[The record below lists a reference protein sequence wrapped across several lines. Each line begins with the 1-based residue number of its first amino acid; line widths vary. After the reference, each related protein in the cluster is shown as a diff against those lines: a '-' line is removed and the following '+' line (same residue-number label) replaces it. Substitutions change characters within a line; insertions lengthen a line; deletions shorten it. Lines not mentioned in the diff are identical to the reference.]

1 MKALS
6 IVVTLFVMSFIA
18 KASNVLEVND
28 LEKTVYFHQ
37 TPKVEVVFQDIDNQT
52 GYLLVTLQYDG
63 SLYEKDLSELA
74 SRYPDYHLV
83 AMVARP
89 VAEAQLRVGSVFVKN
104 LPIKSGERGP
114 YLNTYV
120 ELSRDEIKMVRAAY
134 ATSEPR
140 ILVDIPSVSE
150 IETQRLVEEYVASG
164 AVCDFK
170 GARTVKG
177 MIQWISQVTKP
188 AEIKRESTFVNFKK
202 TILDLCFDVET
213 RTISSMSDLLALPL
227 QTRRVDQIRAVT
239 LEKSTKTIPFL
250 IKSKVETV
258 HQKIGE

>member
-1 MKALS
+1 MKALFLM
-6 IVVTLFVMSFIA
+6 VTLFMVSFVA
-18 KASNVLEVND
+18 KASNVLEVNE

-63 SLYEKDLSELA
+63 ALYEKDLSELA

-89 VAEAQLRVGSVFVKN
+89 MAEAQLRVGTGFSKN
-104 LPIKSGERGP
+104 LPVKSGERGP

-134 ATSEPR
+134 AASEPR
-140 ILVDIPSVSE
+140 ILVDIPSASD
-150 IETQRLVEEYVASG
+150 IEANTLLEEYVASG

-170 GARTVKG
+170 GPRTVKG
-177 MIQWISQVTKP
+177 MIQWISQFSRP
-188 AEIKRESTFVNFKK
+188 LEIKRESTFIDFKK
-202 TILDLCFDVET
+202 TLLDMCFSVDP
-213 RTISSMSDLLALPL
+213 RTISSMSELLALPL

-239 LEKSTKTIPFL
+239 VEKSTKSVRYL